1 MDWPTVDLPDELTP
15 MTMMMRDGMSDIA
28 RPWP

>member
-15 MTMMMRDGMSDIA
+15 MMMTMREGISDMTCL
-28 RPWP
+28 